1 MPENELFRMN
11 VHTKGIHTP
20 VDDDY
25 CIDSRILPAVRDLYK
40 AYNRNTLLCYHSIVT
55 AAPANPQSCG

>member
-25 CIDSRILPAVRDLYK
+25 CLDSRILPAVRDLYNK
-40 AYNRNTLLCYHSIVT
+40 NKSQCRIL
-55 AAPANPQSCG
+55 